1 MSDLSDIR
9 TGVRRM
15 IGDFS
20 ASLIPG
26 DIFTYVSSAVFTLTE
41 SAVDS
46 ISAVLKNDAALADS
60 GAYTYSSTRN
70 QLTVISSLTAGDT
83 VEIQYSYYPNYT
95 NSELDEYIKSALTHL
110 SVNRYYTFLMDDN
123 GEIHPDPRDTEK
135 NLITFIAATIIEPEN
150 KTYRLPDLT
159 INVQKS
165 MPTNDLIRK
174 AISIFKKNSTG
185 VVTIL

>member
-9 TGVRRM
+9 TDVRRM
-15 IGDFS
+15 VGDFS
-20 ASLIPG
+20 TSLVPG
-26 DIFTYVSSAVFTLTE
+26 DIFTYVTSAVFTLSE
-41 SAVDS
+41 SAVSS
-46 ISAVLKNDAALADS
+46 ISAVLKNDVALADS

-70 QLTVISSLTAGDT
+70 QLTVITSLTAGDT
-83 VEIQYSYYPNYT
+83 VEIQYAYYPNYT
-95 NSELDEYIKSALTHL
+95 DTELNEYIKSALTQL
-110 SVNRYYTFLMDDN
+110 SVNRYYTFLMDDD

-135 NLITFIAATIIEPEN
+135 NLIAFITAIIIEPEN

-174 AISIFKKNSTG
+174 AIAIFKKNTSG